1 MYPGRHGLR
10 VQHLLCYVILYPSF
24 PVRDRAPGATNW
36 EHDGVS
42 AHVSGSARVEF
53 SLDVFGQ
60 TRYAVWVLL
69 RAWEAETER
78 QLGRRICR
86 QDSGNGRVRNLERF
100 KTDVTRRIG
109 VGLGILWNGGNR
121 SGECWGGRKE
131 TYAGEDLLVPWIYP
145 CLSMPSR
152 ASRVSWKEQGWVRT
166 DWRSREFGV
175 MPLPLQPSLCPY
187 RSCLAPRNDTSHS
200 SAFHQQRTRRT
211 NILPMISEPS
221 TLKDNGQDIDASDIG
236 HSATYLSASCISGSS
251 VSNSPASSK
260 ACRRFANSA
269 SNKIFFSAAASF

>member
-53 SLDVFGQ
+53 PLDVFGQ

-121 SGECWGGRKE
+121 SGECWGGTEGNLRGRGSSCSLDLPLPFDAISSISGFLE
-131 TYAGEDLLVPWIYP
+131 RAGMGKNGLEI
-145 CLSMPSR
+145 
-152 ASRVSWKEQGWVRT
+152 A
-166 DWRSREFGV
+166 GV
-175 MPLPLQPSLCPY
+175 WGDAAAAATFPLPLSFM
-187 RSCLAPRNDTSHS
+187 SCA
-200 SAFHQQRTRRT
+200 
-211 NILPMISEPS
+211 
-221 TLKDNGQDIDASDIG
+221 
-236 HSATYLSASCISGSS
+236 
-251 VSNSPASSK
+251 
-260 ACRRFANSA
+260 
-269 SNKIFFSAAASF
+269 